1 MSVQVAVGQSYA
13 KTSFWLSADR
23 CTMMCWFYGLSLATA
38 QFDYD
43 SILSCGALSGSV
55 GFSWRVG
62 GTAGAVAEWTLS
74 TASSDDQVTS
84 PLPVIN
90 RWYHVAVTRSGNTKI
105 GYIDGRAILLVSSA
119 QTMGTT
125 LGLGENASGGDQA
138 DGYLSGVKC
147 WRTALNEREIREEMR
162 QHAPVRTG
170 GIVGVYRFLRAA
182 GGTQD
187 LSGRGQTLTA
197 AGSPTTARDPPG
209 IPWTWAARE
218 RVFVADVVSP
228 DTGEWLF
235 RQSRVSGP
243 RISQIGY

>member
-1 MSVQVAVGQSYA
+1 MGVQVALNDRYTKS
-13 KTSFWLSADR
+13 SFWIAADR

-55 GFSWRVG
+55 GFSWRIG

-74 TASSDDQVTS
+74 TSSADTQATT
-84 PLPVIN
+84 PLPVVN
-90 RWYHVAVTRSGNTKI
+90 RWYHLAVTRSGNTKI
-105 GYIDGRAILLVSSA
+105 GYVDGRAIVMASSA
-119 QTMGTT
+119 ITMGTT
-125 LGLGENASGGDQA
+125 LGLGDSGGGSDAA
-138 DGYLSGVKC
+138 DAYLSGVKI
-147 WRTALNEREIREEMR
+147 WRTALSERDIRDEMR

-170 GIVGVYRFLRAA
+170 GIAGVYRFLRAA

-197 AGSPTTARDPPG
+197 AGSPVTAPDPPG
-209 IPWTWAARE
+209 IPWIWKSRA

-235 RQSRVSGP
+235 QQSRVSGP
-243 RISQIGY
+243 RIHQIGY